1 MRRDFKR
8 ILSQIEII
16 NTGIGNKAVLR
27 IKRSRYDFD
36 IMGVFNGIECHGTR
50 LKVKIKR
57 EESGVEL
64 SFWSNEIEKF
74 NVL

>member
-50 LKVKIKR
+50 Y
-57 EESGVEL
+57 
-64 SFWSNEIEKF
+64 
-74 NVL
+74 

>member
-64 SFWSNEIEKF
+64 SFWYS
-74 NVL
+74 